1 MTQILFQSPTYGQRD
16 LTEVIRDI
24 VAFLDEDNQSQYR
37 LVIGTDSHERKI
49 DGEKVANFVTAIV
62 MHRIGKGG
70 RYFWRNGR
78 HEKVNSLRHKIF
90 TETSLSLETA
100 SVLVPELNRA
110 LASKK
115 NWELEIHIDVG
126 TIGDTREMIKEVVN
140 MVIGNGYKART
151 KPESFAASTV
161 ADKYT

>member
-1 MTQILFQSPTYGQRD
+1 MTSMIFQSPTYGKRD
-16 LTEVIRDI
+16 LSQVILDI
-24 VAFLDEDNQSQYR
+24 VKFLQEDEQSLYR

-49 DGEKVANFVTAIV
+49 DGIKVANFVTAIV

-70 RYFWRNGR
+70 RYFWRNGT

-100 SVLVPELNRA
+100 SVLVPELNKL
-110 LASKK
+110 LAEKK

-126 TIGDTREMIKEVVN
+126 TVGDTREMIKEVVN
-140 MVIGNGYKART
+140 MVIGNGYTART

>member
-1 MTQILFQSPTYGQRD
+1 MSLTFTSPTDGICE
-16 LTEVIRDI
+16 LSAVIQTI
-24 VAFLDEDNQSQYR
+24 QQFLSADDQSHYR

-49 DGEKVANFVTAIV
+49 GGKKVANFVTAVV
-62 MHRIGKGG
+62 MHRVGKGG

-100 SVLVPELNRA
+100 SILVPELNKA

-126 TIGDTREMIKEVVN
+126 TVGDTREMIREVVN

>member
-1 MTQILFQSPTYGQRD
+1 MTQMTFTSPTFGVCD
-16 LTEVIRDI
+16 LDRVLQEISI
-24 VAFLDEDNQSQYR
+24 FLNEDSQAQYR

-49 DGEKVANFVTAIV
+49 DGHKVANFVTAIV
-62 MHRIGKGG
+62 MHRVGKGG

-100 SVLVPELNRA
+100 GVLVPELNKQ

-115 NWELEIHIDVG
+115 KSMWVPLGIPG
-126 TIGDTREMIKEVVN
+126 R
-140 MVIGNGYKART
+140 
-151 KPESFAASTV
+151 
-161 ADKYT
+161 

>member
-1 MTQILFQSPTYGQRD
+1 MTQMTFTSPTFGVCD
-16 LTEVIRDI
+16 LDRVLLEIGN
-24 VAFLDEDNQSQYR
+24 FLREDEQSHYR

-49 DGEKVANFVTAIV
+49 DGVKVANFVTAIV
-62 MHRIGKGG
+62 MHRVGKGG

-100 SVLVPELNRA
+100 SFLVPELNKK
-110 LASKK
+110 LAAKK

-126 TIGDTREMIKEVVN
+126 TVGDTREMIKEVVN
-140 MVIGNGYKART
+140 MVVGNGYKART